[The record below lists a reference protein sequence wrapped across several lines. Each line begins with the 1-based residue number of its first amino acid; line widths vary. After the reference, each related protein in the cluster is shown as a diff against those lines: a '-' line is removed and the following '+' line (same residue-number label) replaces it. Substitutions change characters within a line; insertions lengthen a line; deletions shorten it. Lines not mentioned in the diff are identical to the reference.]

1 MATQIPDSSLLLG
14 EFAAN
19 LLAEREVAPRARII
33 TAKVAELVPG
43 AAVVVYVVEDSS
55 NPEWTPK
62 SILGD
67 VKVSHNKVEY
77 YEWHARRTGQ

>member
-33 TAKVAELVPG
+33 SSKVAELVPG
-43 AAVVVYVVEDSS
+43 AAIVVYVVEDRPTRNGPRSQS
-55 NPEWTPK
+55 WET
-62 SILGD
+62 
-67 VKVSHNKVEY
+67 
-77 YEWHARRTGQ
+77 

>member
-33 TAKVAELVPG
+33 SSKVA
-43 AAVVVYVVEDSS
+43 
-55 NPEWTPK
+55 
-62 SILGD
+62 
-67 VKVSHNKVEY
+67 
-77 YEWHARRTGQ
+77 